1 MSRLVLIDG
10 NAILHRAFHALPP
23 MKNSKGNPTN
33 AIYGFVAMLLRVIEE
48 LKPDYISVTFDRPK
62 PTFRNELYEKYQAH
76 RPKMDDSLV
85 KQISGVHEIVAA
97 LGIPIYEKD
106 GYEADDVIGTI
117 ATQVQNKQK
126 VDEIIVVTG
135 DRDLLQLV
143 NDRVKLFMPIKGLSE
158 AKIYGEKEAEE
169 RLGVPPEKV
178 VALKAL
184 MGDSSDN
191 YPGVAGIGPK
201 TATGLLKQFA
211 SISDLVENIDKIK
224 DAKVRDKINRD
235 KENLLLSQ
243 KLATVVVDAP
253 VDFDLQ
259 TAKIPSDFLTPEV
272 VEAFGKF
279 EFRTLLKRISKM
291 SGKDTVAKTEKK
303 EARSKKQDQQ
313 MGLF

>member
-23 MKNSKGNPTN
+23 MRNSKGNPTN

-48 LKPDYISVTFDRPK
+48 LKPEYLSVTFDRPK
-62 PTFRNELYEKYQAH
+62 PTFRNELYKEYQAH
-76 RPKMDDSLV
+76 RPKMDDSLAQQV
-85 KQISGVHEIVAA
+85 SGVHEIVAA

-117 ATQVQNKQK
+117 AREVEKNKK
-126 VDEIIVVTG
+126 VDEVIIVTG

-143 NDRVKLFMPIKGLSE
+143 DKKIKLFMPVKGLSE

-184 MGDSSDN
+184 MGDPSDN

-201 TATGLLKQFA
+201 TATTLLKQFS
-211 SISDLVENIDKIK
+211 SISELVANIDKIK
-224 DAKVRDKINRD
+224 DAKVRDKINND
-235 KENLLLSQ
+235 KENLLISQ
-243 KLATVVVDAP
+243 KLATVVTDAP
-253 VDFDLQ
+253 VEFDLK
-259 TAKIPSDFLTPEV
+259 TAKIPDDFLTPKV

-279 EFRTLLKRISKM
+279 EFRTLLKRLSKM
-291 SGKDTVAKTEKK
+291 NGKDISVKPAKKK
-303 EARSKKQDQQ
+303 EKPKTQDQQ